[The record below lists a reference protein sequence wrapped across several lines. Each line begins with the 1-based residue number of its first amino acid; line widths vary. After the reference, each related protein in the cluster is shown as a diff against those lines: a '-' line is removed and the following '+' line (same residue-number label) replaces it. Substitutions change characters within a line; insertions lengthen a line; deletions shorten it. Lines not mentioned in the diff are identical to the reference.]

1 MDLHILLDPN
11 KPLRAQLEDQLRDG
25 MRAGRLRGGT
35 RLPPSRLLAAELGV
49 SRGVVVGAYAQLTA
63 EGHLVTR
70 GSGGTHVAPGLRRA
84 HGSSR
89 ERIRSR
95 PRRRFDLRAGLPD
108 TSVFPR
114 RAWST
119 AFTSAMREIPDAGLL
134 YGPPQGQRRLRQ
146 AIAEYLGRA
155 RAIAAEEDHTCIT
168 CGSSHALTLLW
179 SALGN
184 LGVRRVAHED
194 PAWERIPATISQ
206 AGLMPAPVRVDGRGL
221 SAADLYRANVQA
233 VVVSPAHQY
242 PTGVI
247 MHPSR
252 RLELIRWAQDTGGL
266 IVEDDYDAEYRFAS
280 KPVAPLR
287 SVAPNLVAYVGTAS
301 KILAPGL
308 RLGWLIVPARLAD
321 RVTAEHAV
329 AYAQPSVIAQS
340 VFAILLERGDID
352 RHLRKARGT
361 YRARR
366 AILLRCLASLIPSLR
381 VTGGAA
387 GLHLLAWLPKHV
399 SEQAVVAAAAES
411 EVAVDGLHGACAVS
425 RDLGQALVLGYGAI
439 NESAIP
445 VAITRLAACLS
456 IATRERRRVQRV
468 GPQPAGH

>member
-1 MDLHILLDPN
+1 MDLHILLDPK

-63 EGHLVTR
+63 EGYLVTH
-70 GSGGTHVAPGLRRA
+70 GSGGTHVAPGLIRPHRSARA
-84 HGSSR
+84 KIRSSR
-89 ERIRSR
+89 
-95 PRRRFDLRAGLPD
+95 RRRFDLRAGLPD
-108 TSVFPR
+108 TSAFPR
-114 RAWST
+114 RVWST
-119 AFTSAMREIPDAGLL
+119 AFASAIRELPDAGLL

-146 AIAEYLGRA
+146 AITEYLGRA
-155 RAIAAEEDHTCIT
+155 RGIAADEDHTYIT
-168 CGSSHALTLLW
+168 CGSSHALALLW
-179 SALGN
+179 SALRHM
-184 LGVRRVAHED
+184 GVHRVAHED
-194 PAWERIPATISQ
+194 PAWERIPPTISQ
-206 AGLMPAPVRVDGRGL
+206 AGLTPAPVRVDGRGL
-221 SAADLYRANVQA
+221 SAADLYRANVQV

-252 RLELIRWAQDTGGL
+252 RLELIRWARETGGL
-266 IVEDDYDAEYRFAS
+266 IVEDDYDAEYRFGV

-287 SVAPNLVAYVGTAS
+287 SIAPNFVAYVGTAS

-308 RLGWLIVPARLAD
+308 RLGWLVVPARLAD

-329 AYAQPSVIAQS
+329 TYAQPSVIAQS
-340 VFAILLERGDID
+340 VFAILLERGEID
-352 RHLRKARGT
+352 RHLRKARST

-366 AILLRCLASLIPSLR
+366 AVLLKCLASLMPSLR

-387 GLHLLAWLPKHV
+387 GLHLLAWLPEGV
-399 SEQAVVAAAAES
+399 SEETVIAAAAES

-425 RDLGQALVLGYGAI
+425 RELGQALVLGYGAI

-445 VAITRLAACLS
+445 LAITRLAACLR
-456 IATRERRRVQRV
+456 IGDT
-468 GPQPAGH
+468 GTPA

>member
-1 MDLHILLDPN
+1 MDLHIVLDPN

-35 RLPPSRLLAAELGV
+35 RLPPTRLLATELEV
-49 SRGVVVGAYAQLTA
+49 SRGVVVGAYSQLTA
-63 EGHLVTR
+63 EGYLVTH
-70 GSGGTHVAPGLRRA
+70 GSGGTHVAPGLLRP
-84 HGSSR
+84 HGSGR
-89 ERIRSR
+89 AKIRSSR
-95 PRRRFDLRAGLPD
+95 RRRFDLRAGLPD
-108 TSVFPR
+108 TSAFPR
-114 RAWST
+114 RVWST
-119 AFTSAMREIPDAGLL
+119 AFASAMRELPDAGLL

-146 AIAEYLGRA
+146 AITEYLGRA
-155 RAIAAEEDHTCIT
+155 RAIAADEDYTYIT
-168 CGSSHALTLLW
+168 CGSSHALALLW
-179 SALGN
+179 SILRSM
-184 LGVRRVAHED
+184 GVHRVAHED

-206 AGLMPAPVRVDGRGL
+206 AGLTSAPVRVDGRGL
-221 SAADLYRANVQA
+221 SAADLYRANVQV

-252 RLELIRWAQDTGGL
+252 RLELIRWAGETGGL
-266 IVEDDYDAEYRFAS
+266 IVEDDYDAEYRFGV

-287 SVAPNLVAYVGTAS
+287 SLAPDLVAYVGTAS

-308 RLGWLIVPARLAD
+308 RLGWLVVPARFAD
-321 RVTAEHAV
+321 RLTAEQAV
-329 AYAQPSVIAQS
+329 TYAQPSVIAQS
-340 VFAILLERGDID
+340 VFAILLERGEID
-352 RHLRKARGT
+352 RHLRKARSM

-366 AILLRCLASLIPSLR
+366 TVLLKCLANLMPSLR

-387 GLHLLAWLPKHV
+387 GLHLLAWLPEFV
-399 SEQAVVAAAAES
+399 AEEAVIAAAAEN

-445 VAITRLAACLS
+445 LAVTRLAHCLS
-456 IATRERRRVQRV
+456 IGNARKS
-468 GPQPAGH
+468 A